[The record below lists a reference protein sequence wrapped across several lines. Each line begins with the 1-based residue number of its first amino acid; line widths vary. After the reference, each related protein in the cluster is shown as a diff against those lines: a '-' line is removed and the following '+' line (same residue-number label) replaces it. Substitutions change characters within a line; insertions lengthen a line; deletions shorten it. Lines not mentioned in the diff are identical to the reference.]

1 MNPNRHKV
9 YHVVSLDELRALV
22 RIAEKSA
29 AEYKYSAKDAGMH
42 CIILRGHLATGRNAV
57 SRDGARQIARLSA
70 REQAPHL
77 FVFPS

>member
-29 AEYKYSAKDAGMH
+29 VEFGYSAEEAGRH
-42 CIILRGHLATGRNAV
+42 CLILRGHTATGRNAV
-57 SRDGARQIARLSA
+57 TRDGARLIARLSA
-70 REQAPHL
+70 KEQAPHL